1 MRIGYRPSW
10 LQMDEPAPWHA
21 EGRADQH
28 TNAVH
33 LDRQRKFVERATA
46 ADPRIYVARARIV
59 CGDGVGPAAV
69 SAVHLSQI
77 SGSERP
83 VLPPVKALATAD
95 VWSRGRRNLH
105 RSLRPACVRTPHLR
119 IGPVIGFGF

>member
-1 MRIGYRPSW
+1 MGIGYPPSW

-28 TNAVH
+28 PNAVN

-46 ADPRIYVARARIV
+46 ADPRIHVARAPIV

-77 SGSERP
+77 GAPKRP
-83 VLPPVKALATAD
+83 VLPLVKAVTTAD
-95 VWSRGRRNLH
+95 VCSRRRRN
-105 RSLRPACVRTPHLR
+105 
-119 IGPVIGFGF
+119 